1 MYASPS
7 ETTCD
12 GAKRQADIQLACFSG
27 LMIID
32 HELSA
37 PQSVHVHIIISYS
50 TFTVHFIY
58 NYFAY

>member
-1 MYASPS
+1 MYVSPS
-7 ETTCD
+7 ETACD

-27 LMIID
+27 LIIID

-50 TFTVHFIY
+50 TFNVHFI
-58 NYFAY
+58 